1 MEQNDISNNYYGKDG
16 KLSEDSICGDYLN
29 KALSHFDDDKY
40 IFLLFTGGSREGD
53 DNKKDVS
60 LVKRQLKRF

>member
-1 MEQNDISNNYYGKDG
+1 MVQGGSSNISSNYYGKDG
-16 KLSEDSICGDYLN
+16 KLSKDSICGSYLD
-29 KALSHFDDDKY
+29 KALNHFNYDKY

-60 LVKRQLKRF
+60 WLKDNL